1 MIGSFLEGL
10 LRSATANSVT
20 ELFIWIMVAIFVV
33 AVLQGKKGRHGQFLE
48 HAPAVLVSLGILGT
62 FIGIVIGLLDFD
74 AHDIKNS
81 IEGLLDGL
89 KTAFITSLV
98 GMSLSLVLKAL
109 DAWWFAPA
117 RSKAEVV
124 PDTVTPEHIYGAM
137 NRQVQL
143 LETLNQS
150 LSGNEEGS
158 VSGQLKLLRTD
169 MNDFRQGLARDQ
181 QEFRQALFTQLTQF
195 AEMLSRSATEVV
207 IEALRQVI
215 QDFNRNLVEQFGD
228 NFKALNESVV
238 KMIDWQEQYKQ
249 HVETLEARIETA
261 VRELERTATANE
273 AISKS
278 LATSEQSIGSIENH
292 CQSIPSAIGQLTP
305 VLQTNQHQIQE
316 LQRHLEAFVAL
327 RDQAVRAVPEMQQH
341 MDAITKQLSEKMHE
355 VATKMHEGAQ
365 EFGRSVDHTN
375 TALTEASHVISS
387 HTEQISTNMKD
398 ASEEFAT
405 SVRDTMEV
413 MLRNAKTLEQQMGQA
428 VEQTTLALSNEFK
441 RVAEH
446 IQSSFTASVDAT
458 LTSLK
463 NSVEASLSH
472 TETQLQGSANRTLG
486 AVEAQVREATDR
498 ANASLHAQLG
508 AMDKAIERELEKVF
522 REMGSALATI
532 SRRIA
537 DDHAE
542 LTQRMRVQ

>member
-33 AVLQGKKGRHGQFLE
+33 AVLQGKKGSHGQFLE

-62 FIGIVIGLLDFD
+62 FIGIVIGLLDFN

-117 RSKAEVV
+117 RSKVEVV

-249 HVETLEARIETA
+249 HVEALEARIETA

-387 HTEQISTNMKD
+387 HTEQIGTNMKD

-542 LTQRMRVQ
+542 WSQRVRVQ

>member
-1 MIGSFLEGL
+1 MIGGFLEGL

-33 AVLQGKKGRHGQFLE
+33 AVLEGKKGSHGQFLE

-62 FIGIVIGLLDFD
+62 FIGIVIGLLDFN

-117 RSKAEVV
+117 RSKAAVV

-150 LSGNEEGS
+150 LAGNEEGS

-169 MNDFRQGLARDQ
+169 MNDFRQALARDQ

-355 VATKMHEGAQ
+355 VAAKMHEGAQ

-387 HTEQISTNMKD
+387 HTEQIGVNMKD

-413 MLRNAKTLEQQMGQA
+413 MLKNAKAIEQQMGQA
-428 VEQTTLALSNEFK
+428 VEQTTLALTNEFK

-446 IQSSFTASVDAT
+446 IHSSFTASVDAT

-498 ANASLHAQLG
+498 ASASLQAQLG

-542 LTQRMRVQ
+542 FTQRMRAQ

>member
-33 AVLQGKKGRHGQFLE
+33 AVLQGKKGKHGQFLE

-117 RSKAEVV
+117 RSKAEAV

-278 LATSEQSIGSIENH
+278 LATSELSIGSIENH

-387 HTEQISTNMKD
+387 HTEQIGTNMKD

-428 VEQTTLALSNEFK
+428 VEQTTLALSNELK

>member
-33 AVLQGKKGRHGQFLE
+33 AVLQGKKGSHGQFLE

-62 FIGIVIGLLDFD
+62 FIGIVIGLLDFN

-117 RSKAEVV
+117 RSKAEIV

-181 QEFRQALFTQLTQF
+181 QEFRQALFTQLMQF

-249 HVETLEARIETA
+249 HVEALEARIETA

-387 HTEQISTNMKD
+387 HTEQIGTNMKD

-522 REMGSALATI
+522 KEMGSALATI

-542 LTQRMRVQ
+542 WTQRMRVQ

>member
-33 AVLQGKKGRHGQFLE
+33 AVLQGKKGKHGQFLE

-117 RSKAEVV
+117 RSKAEAV

-169 MNDFRQGLARDQ
+169 MNDFRQGLTRDQ
-181 QEFRQALFTQLTQF
+181 QEFRQALFTQLMQF

-278 LATSEQSIGSIENH
+278 LATSELSIGSIENH

-387 HTEQISTNMKD
+387 HTEQIGTNMKD

-428 VEQTTLALSNEFK
+428 VEQTTLALSNELK

>member
-33 AVLQGKKGRHGQFLE
+33 AVLQGKKGKHGQFLE

-117 RSKAEVV
+117 RSKAEAV

-169 MNDFRQGLARDQ
+169 MNDFRQGLTRDQ

-387 HTEQISTNMKD
+387 HTEQIGTNMKD

-428 VEQTTLALSNEFK
+428 VEQTTLALSNELK

-458 LTSLK
+458 LTALK

>member
-20 ELFIWIMVAIFVV
+20 ELFIWIMVGIFVV
-33 AVLQGKKGRHGQFLE
+33 AVLQGKKGSHGQFLE

-387 HTEQISTNMKD
+387 HTEQIGTSMKD

-428 VEQTTLALSNEFK
+428 VGQTTLALSNEFK

-542 LTQRMRVQ
+542 WTQRMRVQ

>member
-33 AVLQGKKGRHGQFLE
+33 AVLQGKKGKHGQFLE

-117 RSKAEVV
+117 RSKAEAV

-169 MNDFRQGLARDQ
+169 MNDFRQGLTRDQ

-278 LATSEQSIGSIENH
+278 LATSELSIGSIENH

-341 MDAITKQLSEKMHE
+341 MDAIMKQLSEKMHE

-387 HTEQISTNMKD
+387 HTEQIGTNMKD

-428 VEQTTLALSNEFK
+428 VEQTTLALSNELK

>member
-117 RSKAEVV
+117 RSKAEAV

-181 QEFRQALFTQLTQF
+181 QAFRQALFTQLTQF

-278 LATSEQSIGSIENH
+278 LATSELSIGSIENH

-387 HTEQISTNMKD
+387 HTEQIGTNMKD

>member
-1 MIGSFLEGL
+1 M
-10 LRSATANSVT
+10 RSATANSVT

-33 AVLQGKKGRHGQFLE
+33 AVLQGKKGKHGQFLE

-117 RSKAEVV
+117 RSKAAVV
-124 PDTVTPEHIYGAM
+124 PDTVTPEHIYSAM
-137 NRQVQL
+137 TRQVQL

-169 MNDFRQGLARDQ
+169 MNDFRQGLTRDQ

-387 HTEQISTNMKD
+387 HTEQIGTNMKD

-428 VEQTTLALSNEFK
+428 VEQTTLALSNELK

>member
-1 MIGSFLEGL
+1 MIGSFIEGL

-20 ELFIWIMVAIFVV
+20 ELFIWIMAAIFVV
-33 AVLQGKKGRHGQFLE
+33 AVLQGKKGSHGQFLE

-62 FIGIVIGLLDFD
+62 FIGIVIGLLDFNARNIQD
-74 AHDIKNS
+74 S
-81 IEGLLDGL
+81 IEGLLNGL

-117 RSKAEVV
+117 RANAEV
-124 PDTVTPEHIYGAM
+124 PDTVTPEQIYKVMAQ
-137 NRQVQL
+137 QVNL
-143 LETLNQS
+143 LKMLNVA
-150 LSGNEEGS
+150 LAGKEEGS
-158 VSGQLKLLRTD
+158 IAGQLKLLRTD
-169 MNDFRQGLARDQ
+169 VHDFRQGLSTEQ
-181 QEFRQALFTQLTQF
+181 QAFKQELFTQLTQF

-207 IEALRQVI
+207 IEALRQAI

-238 KMIDWQEQYKQ
+238 KMIDWQEHYKR
-249 HVETLEARIETA
+249 HVETLEARIEKA

-278 LATSEQSIGSIENH
+278 LVTSEKAIGTIENH
-292 CQSIPSAIGQLTP
+292 CQSIPTSIGQLTP

-327 RDQAVRAVPEMQQH
+327 RDQAVRAVPEMHQH
-341 MDAITKQLSEKMHE
+341 MDALTKKLSEKILE
-355 VATKMHEGAQ
+355 VAAKMHEGAQ

-387 HTEQISTNMKD
+387 HTEQIGTNMKD
-398 ASEEFAT
+398 ASEEFAI
-405 SVRDTMEV
+405 SVRDTLET

-428 VEQTTLALSNEFK
+428 VEQTSRTLTDEFK

-446 IQSSFTASVDAT
+446 IHSSFTTSVDAT

-463 NSVEASLSH
+463 NSIESSLSH

-498 ANASLHAQLG
+498 ANASLQAQLG

-542 LTQRMRVQ
+542 LTERMRGQ

>member
-33 AVLQGKKGRHGQFLE
+33 AVLQGKKGKHGQFLE

-117 RSKAEVV
+117 RSKAEIV

-169 MNDFRQGLARDQ
+169 MNDFRQGLTRDQ

-278 LATSEQSIGSIENH
+278 LATSELSIGSIENH

-387 HTEQISTNMKD
+387 HTEQIGTNMKD

-428 VEQTTLALSNEFK
+428 VEQTTLALSNELK

>member
-1 MIGSFLEGL
+1 
-10 LRSATANSVT
+10 
-20 ELFIWIMVAIFVV
+20 
-33 AVLQGKKGRHGQFLE
+33 GKKGSHGQFLE

-62 FIGIVIGLLDFD
+62 FIGIVIGLLDFN

-117 RSKAEVV
+117 RSKVEVV

-195 AEMLSRSATEVV
+195 AEMLSRSATEIV

-238 KMIDWQEQYKQ
+238 KMIDWQEQYKR
-249 HVETLEARIETA
+249 HVETLEAR
-261 VRELERTATANE
+261 
-273 AISKS
+273 
-278 LATSEQSIGSIENH
+278 
-292 CQSIPSAIGQLTP
+292 
-305 VLQTNQHQIQE
+305 
-316 LQRHLEAFVAL
+316 
-327 RDQAVRAVPEMQQH
+327 
-341 MDAITKQLSEKMHE
+341 
-355 VATKMHEGAQ
+355 
-365 EFGRSVDHTN
+365 
-375 TALTEASHVISS
+375 
-387 HTEQISTNMKD
+387 
-398 ASEEFAT
+398 
-405 SVRDTMEV
+405 
-413 MLRNAKTLEQQMGQA
+413 
-428 VEQTTLALSNEFK
+428 
-441 RVAEH
+441 
-446 IQSSFTASVDAT
+446 
-458 LTSLK
+458 
-463 NSVEASLSH
+463 
-472 TETQLQGSANRTLG
+472 
-486 AVEAQVREATDR
+486 
-498 ANASLHAQLG
+498 
-508 AMDKAIERELEKVF
+508 
-522 REMGSALATI
+522 
-532 SRRIA
+532 
-537 DDHAE
+537 
-542 LTQRMRVQ
+542 

>member
-10 LRSATANSVT
+10 LRSATANFVT

-33 AVLQGKKGRHGQFLE
+33 AVLQGKKGKHGQFLE

-117 RSKAEVV
+117 RSKAEAV

-169 MNDFRQGLARDQ
+169 MNDFRQGLTRDQ

-278 LATSEQSIGSIENH
+278 LATSELSIGSIENH
-292 CQSIPSAIGQLTP
+292 CQSIPLAIG
-305 VLQTNQHQIQE
+305 
-316 LQRHLEAFVAL
+316 
-327 RDQAVRAVPEMQQH
+327 
-341 MDAITKQLSEKMHE
+341 
-355 VATKMHEGAQ
+355 
-365 EFGRSVDHTN
+365 
-375 TALTEASHVISS
+375 
-387 HTEQISTNMKD
+387 
-398 ASEEFAT
+398 
-405 SVRDTMEV
+405 
-413 MLRNAKTLEQQMGQA
+413 
-428 VEQTTLALSNEFK
+428 
-441 RVAEH
+441 
-446 IQSSFTASVDAT
+446 
-458 LTSLK
+458 
-463 NSVEASLSH
+463 
-472 TETQLQGSANRTLG
+472 
-486 AVEAQVREATDR
+486 
-498 ANASLHAQLG
+498 
-508 AMDKAIERELEKVF
+508 
-522 REMGSALATI
+522 
-532 SRRIA
+532 
-537 DDHAE
+537 
-542 LTQRMRVQ
+542 

>member
-20 ELFIWIMVAIFVV
+20 ELFIWIMVGIFVV
-33 AVLQGKKGRHGQFLE
+33 AVLQGKKGSHGQFLE

-387 HTEQISTNMKD
+387 HTEQIGTSMKD

-428 VEQTTLALSNEFK
+428 VGQTTLALSNEFK

-542 LTQRMRVQ
+542 WSQRVRVQ